1 MIKSESI
8 PTLEDWQ
15 AIQGGKPRI
24 FESASK
30 KSFKILHIYG
40 AEFNPELAQELPHYG
55 YELPTIGKNM
65 KDSLENPTKIEFLN
79 SKLEVPEVRRITV
92 PAALLI
98 QFHGSPCM
106 QRTVD
111 NKGVNAG
118 YDKLT
123 TSEDLDFY
131 LQKLEHD
138 GYTEQRLGVDPNSNG
153 FRLLPMVRVEKTA

>member
-40 AEFNPELAQELPHYG
+40 AKFNPELAQELPHYG

-123 TSEDLDFY
+123 TSEDLASY

>member
-8 PTLEDWQ
+8 PTPEDWK

-30 KSFKILHIYG
+30 KSFRVIHVYG
-40 AEFNPELAQELPHYG
+40 SKFEPEKTEEYPQYG
-55 YELPTIGKNM
+55 YEIPTIGENM
-65 KDSLENPTKIEFLN
+65 KDSLENPIKIEFLN
-79 SKLEVPEVRRITV
+79 SKLEVPAVRRITV

-98 QFHGSPCM
+98 QYHGNPCM
-106 QRTVD
+106 QRTAD
-111 NKGVNAG
+111 NEGVKAG
-118 YDKLT
+118 YDKLST
-123 TSEDLDFY
+123 AEEFDFH

-138 GYTEQRLGVDPNSNG
+138 GYTEQRLGIDPNSNG